1 MITKQEW
8 DAFCVKRNNET
19 EIGKL
24 ILCESKEEGS
34 TRLFIHQFDSW
45 VSALHKD
52 GWWDTFT
59 VTDIPCQ
66 KGFYICEI
74 KKFRIDRNGY
84 MNVIVFPKKYLGEV
98 VDEDSPAW
106 NYFFQTGRFS
116 SPYKTN
122 KCCNHFNVERLE
134 EIFKDDIENA
144 RKEDTKKYGD
154 DCIWKGRTRQEVIM
168 DKFMSGQAT
177 MDEIADALNT
187 LTDMEKISE
196 DIYRHPTKYE
206 AEFPLLIKKIPN
218 DAMFHFPTPES
229 IERFLIHKS
238 LEYDKLGF
246 GDETDI
252 LKRTECVLQYWKTFY
267 KAKRE
272 EEKAKRKEARK
283 ARKAAEKKIKKAMQ
297 AFFIFRKINHSITEI
312 ETTRF

>member
-144 RKEDTKKYGD
+144 RKEDTKKY
-154 DCIWKGRTRQEVIM
+154 
-168 DKFMSGQAT
+168 A
-177 MDEIADALNT
+177 
-187 LTDMEKISE
+187 
-196 DIYRHPTKYE
+196 TKYE

-283 ARKAAEKKIKKAMQ
+283 ARKAAEKEMKKAMQ